1 MKLANALSER
11 SQLQTRLRQ
20 LETRLLNN
28 AKVQEGEEPAEDPQA
43 LLKELREDY
52 GRLEEL
58 ISRIN
63 RTNSTAMVG
72 EKSLSD
78 LLAHRDCLNGRI
90 GILRNFLNEAS
101 ALAMRHSAQEIRLR
115 STVSV
120 REMQKELDQLSREL
134 REVDEIIQEKNWT
147 TEVN

>member
-58 ISRIN
+58 R
-63 RTNSTAMVG
+63 RFF
-72 EKSLSD
+72 SL
-78 LLAHRDCLNGRI
+78 LNLG
-90 GILRNFLNEAS
+90 
-101 ALAMRHSAQEIRLR
+101 
-115 STVSV
+115 
-120 REMQKELDQLSREL
+120 
-134 REVDEIIQEKNWT
+134 IIQ
-147 TEVN
+147 